1 MRQAFLSRSSIQPL
15 VKPKNRHILFC
26 WVVLASFSGL
36 LAAQS
41 EQESSPNS
49 SQQTSAQ
56 QTPSQHS
63 MGTRKNSV
71 GLPNFGEV
79 TPNLFRGGQPGVD
92 GLKTLKD
99 MGVSIVVDM
108 RSGPN
113 DHEKDAVTKLGM
125 QYVSIPWHC
134 PFPTDEPFARFLKII
149 EENRDKKVF
158 VHCRLGD
165 DRTGMA
171 VASYRMADEGWSAD
185 EALNEME
192 NFGFDW
198 KHHMICPTLERFE
211 QSFPERL
218 KKDEAFKDLKT
229 VNNQ

>member
-1 MRQAFLSRSSIQPL
+1 MAEFSPGLSSRLQQSVTTNKPRARYSSFLLML
-15 VKPKNRHILFC
+15 VCFGGM
-26 WVVLASFSGL
+26 AG
-36 LAAQS
+36 AQS
-41 EQESSPNS
+41 SDKGN
-49 SQQTSAQ
+49 TL
-56 QTPSQHS
+56 PSQHS

-113 DHEKDAVTKLGM
+113 DHEKTAVTKLGM

-134 PFPTDEPFARFLKII
+134 PFPTDEPFARFLKVV
-149 EENRDKKVF
+149 EQNRDKKIF

-171 VASYRMADEGWSAD
+171 IASYRMADEEWSAD
-185 EALNEME
+185 EALDEME
-192 NFGFDW
+192 LFGFDW

-211 QSFPERL
+211 RSFPERL
-218 KKDEAFKDLKT
+218 KTDEAFKELREAKQGT
-229 VNNQ
+229 H

>member
-1 MRQAFLSRSSIQPL
+1 LPAFSATGERIQPSVISIKL
-15 VKPKNRHILFC
+15 RTGILTLLL
-26 WVVLASFSGL
+26 VLAGFSEMVE
-36 LAAQS
+36 AQS
-41 EQESSPNS
+41 PDKDN
-49 SQQTSAQ
+49 TL
-56 QTPSQHS
+56 PSQHS
-63 MGTRKNSV
+63 MGTRKSSV

-99 MGVSIVVDM
+99 MGVHIVVDM

-113 DHEKDAVTKLGM
+113 DDEKAAVTKLGM

-134 PFPTDEPFARFLKII
+134 PFPTDETFARFLKVI
-149 EENRDKKVF
+149 EENRDKKIF

-171 VASYRMADEGWSAD
+171 IASYRMANEGWSAD

-192 NFGFDW
+192 HFGFDW

-211 QSFPERL
+211 KSFPKRL
-218 KKDEAFKDLKT
+218 KKDEAFKDLREAK
-229 VNNQ
+229 QGAH

>member
-1 MRQAFLSRSSIQPL
+1 
-15 VKPKNRHILFC
+15 
-26 WVVLASFSGL
+26 
-36 LAAQS
+36 
-41 EQESSPNS
+41 
-49 SQQTSAQ
+49 
-56 QTPSQHS
+56 

-99 MGVSIVVDM
+99 LGVGVVVDM

-134 PFPTDEPFARFLKII
+134 PFPTDEPFARFLRVI

-171 VASYRMADEGWSAD
+171 IASYRMADEGWSAE

-192 NFGFDW
+192 HFGFDW
-198 KHHMICPTLERFE
+198 KHHMICPTLEGYE
-211 QSFPERL
+211 KSFPERL
-218 KKDEAFKDLKT
+218 KKDEAFKDLREAKG
-229 VNNQ
+229 QK

>member
-1 MRQAFLSRSSIQPL
+1 MKVLGIQSTVDTL
-15 VKPKNRHILFC
+15 RGLR
-26 WVVLASFSGL
+26 LAAYVSLLWLAMCGF

-41 EQESSPNS
+41 APQNAPP
-49 SQQTSAQ
+49 T
-56 QTPSQHS
+56 QHS

-71 GLPNFGEV
+71 GLPNFAEV

-92 GLKTLKD
+92 GLKTLRK

-113 DHEKDAVTKLGM
+113 DHEKNAVAKLGM

-134 PFPTDEPFARFLKII
+134 PFPSDETFARFLKVIDD
-149 EENRDKKVF
+149 NRGKKVF

-171 VASYRMADEGWSAD
+171 IASYRMAEQGWSAD
-185 EALNEME
+185 EALIEME
-192 NFGFDW
+192 KFGFDW
-198 KHHMICPTLERFE
+198 RHHMICPTLQHYE
-211 QSFPERL
+211 QSFPERF
-218 KKDEAFKDLKT
+218 KNDEAFKELRDGKESLGATPEAAESKR
-229 VNNQ
+229 